1 MPLDKPTLVQAI
13 INLKNVP
20 ATNPYDPTP
29 AAQALAD
36 AIDAFVRS
44 GDVVGVTVHRATAD
58 ALDSAQSGTGRIQ

>member
-1 MPLDKPTLVQAI
+1 MPLDKPTLVQAL

-20 ATNPYDPTP
+20 PTNPFDPTP

-44 GDVVGVTVHRATAD
+44 GDVVGVNVHRDTAE
-58 ALDSAQSGTGRIQ
+58 ALDSSQTGTGRIQ

>member
-13 INLKNVP
+13 IDLKNVP
-20 ATNPYDPTP
+20 ASTPYDPTP

-44 GDVVGVTVHRATAD
+44 GDVVDVTVHRDTPE
-58 ALDSAQSGTGRIQ
+58 ALDSAQSDTGRIQ